1 MSDKIKI
8 KHKDDIHYTV
18 FGEVVRPWGYEMR
31 IAVFNDA
38 GDHVGSY
45 CYTWP
50 KGVTPD
56 AKMKDDKLKLK
67 LKDYEDHKDDV
78 VPEPNVC
85 ETCGQVVL

>member
-38 GDHVGSY
+38 GDHVDSY
-45 CYTWP
+45 CVTWP
-50 KGVTPD
+50 NGVTPD
-56 AKMKDDKLKLK
+56 VKMKDDKLKLK
-67 LKDYEDHKDDV
+67 LKHYEDHKDDV
-78 VPEPNVC
+78 EPEPTIC